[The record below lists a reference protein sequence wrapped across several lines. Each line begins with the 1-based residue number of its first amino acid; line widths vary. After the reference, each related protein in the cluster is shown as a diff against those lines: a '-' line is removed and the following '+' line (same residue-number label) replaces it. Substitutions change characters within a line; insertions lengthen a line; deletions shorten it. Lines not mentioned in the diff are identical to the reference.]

1 MKVLII
7 FLSLVW
13 VSCVTA
19 NTRDL
24 SAINPQTEPV
34 DQSEATS
41 EPPLLLVDDYPDC
54 MIDCT
59 ENGGSVKGCHCTCGW
74 DTGGCNKIETPIKPL
89 MLAGFDECV
98 QTCVA
103 DGYCGPSGENCD
115 DACRN
120 ACK

>member
-1 MKVLII
+1 MKAFMII
-7 FLSLVW
+7 LSLMF

-24 SAINPQTEPV
+24 SGYNPETEPV

-41 EPPLLLVDDYPDC
+41 EP
-54 MIDCT
+54 
-59 ENGGSVKGCHCTCGW
+59 
-74 DTGGCNKIETPIKPL
+74 PL